1 MTRLEIRRI
10 CPKKQDGSSSDVP
23 EVRKKRTTS
32 IEIVPV
38 GIENSTRDDTQPEA
52 DPPDCVAGWCAL
64 GAESSPERTLFHQHY
79 FP

>member
-1 MTRLEIRRI
+1 MTQLEIRRI
-10 CPKKQDGSSSDVP
+10 CPKKQDGRSSDVA

-52 DPPDCVAGWCAL
+52 DASPLRILAGAY
-64 GAESSPERTLFHQHY
+64 GANESISAV
-79 FP
+79 